1 MGSQSFIRCVFCKYF
16 LPVCDFSSHSLAIVF
31 CRTEV
36 FHFSEVQLVNYFF
49 HGLSLVLYLKRQ
61 HHTQHRLGFLL
72 RYLLKA
78 VPNLLGT
85 RNQFHGRRFSTDQGG
100 ANGMITVMVYQDD
113 SSTLYL
119 SHSLVLLLLLHQ
131 LHLRSSGIRSWR
143 SGTSVPGVL

>member
-1 MGSQSFIRCVFCKYF
+1 MRCAFGKYF
-16 LPVCDFSSHSLAIVF
+16 LPICGLSSCSQDGFFHRA
-31 CRTEV
+31 EV
-36 FHFSEVQLVNYFF
+36 FHFNKVQLVNYFF